1 MTATALHLHLG
12 TVIRLGDLPSW
23 SLGSRLLV
31 IFGIVAL
38 SLSLRTMPSAVL
50 RKVGALGILAT
61 SFLIGWLLSDGNIAV
76 GIFCASSWLLLP
88 WLEILTRV
96 RKLTL
101 PLEKNLRHKA
111 PPRSEAF
118 PALEEITSEIEGEG
132 FEHVE
137 DAGWDWQQYAQFFRL
152 FYKPADRAQSA
163 ICLIDQHDVAFYYLS
178 ISSRAKD
185 GTIWTTWN
193 YPFSYSLKLVPQWR
207 VNRLRG
213 DQTFLQMYESHRHF
227 LDMNRVR
234 LADLAELDPE
244 TIQQDIQTDLRA
256 QITHN
261 IAAGIL
267 TQNATG
273 EIRYSWRG
281 MFFIW
286 MQFLRDLVRLS

>member
-1 MTATALHLHLG
+1 MTATPLPFLLGEALA
-12 TVIRLGDLPSW
+12 VFDLPQSAIHV
-23 SLGSRLLV
+23 RILV
-31 IFGIVAL
+31 IVGTVAL
-38 SLSLRTMPSAVL
+38 SLSLRTFPHPVL
-50 RKVGALGILAT
+50 RKIGALGILAT
-61 SFLIGWLLSDGNIAV
+61 SFLIGWLLSGYWQV
-76 GIFCASSWLLLP
+76 GVFCASSWLLLP

-101 PLEKNLRHKA
+101 PLEKNLRHKS
-111 PPRSEAF
+111 PPHAEAF
-118 PALEEITSEIEGEG
+118 PALEEITGEVEGEG
-132 FEHVE
+132 FEHVD
-137 DAGWDWQQYAQFFRL
+137 DAGWDWQDYAQFFRL
-152 FYKPADRAQSA
+152 FYKPADRSQSA

-227 LDMNRVR
+227 LNMNHVA
-234 LADLAELDPE
+234 LADLAELDPG
-244 TIQQDIQTDLRA
+244 TIQHEIQKDLRA

-267 TQNATG
+267 KQSSTG